1 MQVSTFDHATREWAV
16 AQARAGVAPSEVLVA
31 LRARGMDEDNAGELL
46 EDAIRSYLEEHAREN
61 GPPVPTRVPA
71 PLDANGATRLRAADR
86 YVTDPASPLPPR
98 VIVFGGLLSHRDCRQ
113 PEQARAPATPR
124 SPPP

>member
-61 GPPVPTRVPA
+61 GLPVPTRVPA
-71 PLDANGATRLRAADR
+71 PLDANGATRIRAADR
-86 YVTDPASPLPPR
+86 DVTVLASLLHPR
-98 VIVFGGLLSHRDCRQ
+98 VVVFGG
-113 PEQARAPATPR
+113 R
-124 SPPP
+124 SEEHTSELQSLMRISD